1 MLRTTGIYH
10 PGKTGKEVAMPTQ
23 SLPDNPSLEN
33 LRKQAKS
40 LRKAV
45 KANEPGALARV
56 REFHPHPD
64 EVSKDFALRDAQ
76 LVIARNYAFSSW
88 AKLKQHLEVLT
99 EYSWSV
105 PPELPHDDPKTIADQ
120 FINLACLTY
129 GGDHTSR
136 RDKAR
141 DLFAANPSI
150 GSESTYAAATVGD
163 FAQLQRMLNENS
175 SLATTRGGPRNWE
188 PLLYA
193 TYSRFNSEPPNHS
206 TLEVARL
213 LLEHGA
219 DPNAGF
225 LWEGHYL
232 FTALTG
238 AFGEG
243 ESGPLHQPEHQ
254 YCYELARMLLVAG
267 ADPNDSQTLYNRMFT
282 GGTKHLELLFE
293 FGLGKGS
300 GGIWFKRLGDQGSP
314 AEMLQQQMGWAAKYN
329 QMARLQLLVEYGVDV
344 NVADSRLRRT
354 PYELALLNGNKE
366 IAQYL
371 LDHGAQE
378 TSLDDLDAFF
388 SACLAADGVQARS
401 LLAKDATLV
410 DRLGDQRAELLQLA
424 AERDKRDAIRLM
436 ADLNFDFNTIKRTTA
451 LHNAAMSGNLEMVKL
466 LIELGANPRLRDWE
480 FNATPLGWAE
490 YGEKTDVTEF
500 LRQFEPRPE

>member
-1 MLRTTGIYH
+1 
-10 PGKTGKEVAMPTQ
+10 MPVQ
-23 SLPDNPSLEN
+23 SLPSNPSFEN

-40 LRKAV
+40 LRQAV
-45 KANEPGALARV
+45 RENEPGALAQV

-64 EVSKDFALRDAQ
+64 EVNNNFALRDAQ
-76 LVIARNYAFSSW
+76 LVIARSYAFSSW
-88 AKLKQHLEVLT
+88 AKLKLHVAAVAQ
-99 EYSWSV
+99 YSWLLS
-105 PPELPHDDPKTIADQ
+105 PSDDSSPVSDQ
-120 FINLACLTY
+120 FINLAALTY

-141 DLFAANPSI
+141 ALYAANPTI
-150 GSESTYAAATVGD
+150 GRENVYTAATVGEV
-163 FAQLQRMLNENS
+163 ALVRQLLKENS
-175 SLATTRGGPRNWE
+175 SLAKTRGGPRNWE

-193 TYSRFNSEPPNHS
+193 AYSRFNSDDPNHS

-213 LLEHGA
+213 LLQHGA

-225 LWEGHYL
+225 LWDGNYL

-238 AFGEG
+238 VFGEG

-254 YCYELARMLLVAG
+254 YCYEFARLLLLAG

-293 FGLGKGS
+293 FGLGRVAHGVWS
-300 GGIWFKRLGDQGSP
+300 KRLGNPDSP
-314 AEMLQQQMGWAAKYN
+314 AEMLQQQLGWAAKYN
-329 QMARLQLLVEYGVDV
+329 QVARLQLLVDHGVDI

-354 PYELALLNGNKE
+354 PYNLAVLNGNQE

-371 LDHGAQE
+371 LAHGADA
-378 TSLDDLDAFF
+378 TALSDLDSFF
-388 SACLAADGVQARS
+388 AACLGADEVRARTFLAQDPT
-401 LLAKDATLV
+401 LLS
-410 DRLGDQRAELLQLA
+410 RLGGHRAELLQLA
-424 AERDKRDAIRLM
+424 AERDKRASIRLM
-436 ADLNFDFNTIKRTTA
+436 AELGFDLNAIKRTTA

-466 LIELGANPRLRDWE
+466 LIELGANPQLRDTE

-490 YGEKTDVTEF
+490 YGGKTEVAEY
-500 LRQFEPRPE
+500 LRQFEPQ